1 MKSVEE
7 RFLKYVSFDT
17 QSDENSLSTPSTEK
31 QFRLAE
37 YIVDELRTLG
47 IKAVLT
53 DKCYVYASIP
63 ATRGYENVPALG
75 FIAHLDTSDAESG
88 ANIKPQIIKSWDGNA
103 IALGKS
109 GLELT
114 PHKHLAGHTI
124 ITTDGTTLLGA
135 DDKSGIAAIMTAA
148 ERVVSS
154 TLPHGKIC
162 IGFTPDEEIGRGA
175 DFFDIGLFEADFA
188 YTADGGA
195 PELIEKE
202 NFNAAAATVMF
213 KGMSAHPGSAKNAML
228 NAQRVAMEFYSM
240 LPADEI
246 PEKTSDRQGFY
257 HLTHSSGTVSAFEQH
272 YIIRDHDAEL
282 FENRKRVMC
291 ECAEKLNA
299 KYSSGTVE
307 LKIREQYRNMAEV
320 IDKYP
325 FLVEKA
331 KQAISDAGLV
341 PIENPIRGG
350 TDGARLSFM
359 GLPCPNLG
367 YGAYNAHSVME
378 YADVEGMNKVC
389 DIIINLISSFATDQH
404 PKKKRKHVK

>member
-1 MKSVEE
+1 MKMKSVEE

-37 YIVDELRTLG
+37 YIVDELSTLG

-114 PHKHLAGHTI
+114 PHKHFAGHTI
-124 ITTDGTTLLGA
+124 ITTDGTTLLGS

-175 DFFDIGLFEADFA
+175 DFFDIELFGADFA

-202 NFNAAAATVMF
+202 NFNAAAATVVF
-213 KGMSAHPGSAKNAML
+213 KGMSAHPGYAKNAML

-257 HLTHSSGTVSAFEQH
+257 HLTRSSGTVSAFEQH
-272 YIIRDHDAEL
+272 YIIRDHDAEI
-282 FENRKRVMC
+282 FENRKRVMS

-299 KYSSGTVE
+299 KYGSGTVE
-307 LKIREQYRNMAEV
+307 LKIREQYHNMAEV

-367 YGAYNAHSVME
+367 YGAYNEHSVME

-389 DIIINLISSFATDQH
+389 DIIINLISSFADDDSL
-404 PKKKRKHVK
+404 RK